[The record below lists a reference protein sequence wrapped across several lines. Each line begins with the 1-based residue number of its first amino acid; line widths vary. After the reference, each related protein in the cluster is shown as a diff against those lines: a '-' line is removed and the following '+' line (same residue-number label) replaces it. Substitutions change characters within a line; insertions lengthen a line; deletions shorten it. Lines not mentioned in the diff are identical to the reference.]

1 MVVLELI
8 LIMRIGEHAP
18 KGTPLLEVI
27 SLKMSFF
34 LIQQRKNIK
43 QFMLTTGSI
52 WLVEIQI
59 YKHFGPRLSTYRHA
73 LTHTNRRLELVID
86 SSLI

>member
-27 SLKMSFF
+27 ERCQHLF

-52 WLVEIQI
+52 WLVEIPI
-59 YKHFGPRLSTYRHA
+59 NHHF
-73 LTHTNRRLELVID
+73 
-86 SSLI
+86 